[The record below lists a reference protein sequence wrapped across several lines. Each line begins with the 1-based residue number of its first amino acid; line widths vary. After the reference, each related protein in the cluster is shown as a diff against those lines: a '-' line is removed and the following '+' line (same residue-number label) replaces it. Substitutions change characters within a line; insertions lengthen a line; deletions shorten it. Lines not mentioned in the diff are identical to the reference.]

1 MPWEKAEITI
11 CKNFCLSKLTPTLPW
26 SPELHVQ
33 AESANMTASYTV
45 NWVYYQLQLAA
56 VGIISVR
63 DMLPPFWN
71 KLNSYMLHLLKIT
84 KQGLCTAC

>member
-45 NWVYYQLQLAA
+45 N
-56 VGIISVR
+56 
-63 DMLPPFWN
+63 
-71 KLNSYMLHLLKIT
+71 
-84 KQGLCTAC
+84 